1 MCDER
6 QTWSYKEPAVS
17 LDLADGPSLFIN
29 FNELSE
35 NELESNFGL
44 RSGASLNPYMT
55 KIDICESEPSD
66 FLSFGASNFI
76 LRRRAFRLN
85 NYDPSDSLQLKLDFD
100 EDLESFLNIGI
111 IKKGFQIDVYLLF
124 LRNTNDVIGSIG
136 NPLKEDNYVGIYF
149 NFTAWQEYIGGVPK
163 KSNGELRFPNPLNTL
178 KLGLG
183 RRSQSGEISTGT
195 HLIVIPEIECGV
207 VTGQSDAS
215 ILIVYRQ
222 FLLQVE
228 TGLLVDQS
236 IEDKIKNLIS
246 QSGFSN

>member
-1 MCDER
+1 MNGVGGI
-6 QTWSYKEPAVS
+6 QTKANDMWLCS

-111 IKKGFQIDVYLLF
+111 IKKGFQIDVYFLF

-136 NPLKEDNYVGIYF
+136 NPLKEAQNPPEVAAETLAQKRAPSFVGPIS
-149 NFTAWQEYIGGVPK
+149 FTN
-163 KSNGELRFPNPLNTL
+163 S
-178 KLGLG
+178 
-183 RRSQSGEISTGT
+183 
-195 HLIVIPEIECGV
+195 
-207 VTGQSDAS
+207 
-215 ILIVYRQ
+215 
-222 FLLQVE
+222 
-228 TGLLVDQS
+228 
-236 IEDKIKNLIS
+236 
-246 QSGFSN
+246 